1 MKKAGTGSYFPE
13 SKIGRWGKICWVSFF
28 KITMTLVILIIIVP
42 CEWLRGE
49 AASNRDQI
57 RGRGGLWVDTEER
70 PRATKSV
77 GHGLVNLRPTFGQNT
92 PETSEET

>member
-1 MKKAGTGSYFPE
+1 MVVKPVL
-13 SKIGRWGKICWVSFF
+13 R
-28 KITMTLVILIIIVP
+28 IIIVP
-42 CEWLRGE
+42 CEWLRGK

-92 PETSEET
+92 PETSEERQSRLNLTGDVDL